1 MPQNQNMV
9 ILMQEAST
17 FFSFVYANQKVKA
30 SMFLFM
36 KHIWLI
42 NTLLYKGQQVIPLLI
57 SGCSVYVETFNL
69 LVQGHASDVILIGTC
84 NTLHSV
90 IFNLGI
96 LHVTFNYMGLHV
108 PIDTC
113 SYLPLHSTEPSFSHI
128 GVMSNLQTQRPSRH
142 SVWKYLASHC
152 SLKKHDSLTAASE
165 KVRKENKFHLKYY
178 YMQFISFIWGRFKLG
193 LYTK

>member
-9 ILMQEAST
+9 ILMQEASH
-17 FFSFVYANQKVKA
+17 FFLSYMRIRRLRPVCSY
-30 SMFLFM
+30 M

-165 KVRKENKFHLKYY
+165 KVRKENKFHLKFYY
-178 YMQFISFIWGRFKLG
+178 TQSISFMWGRFKLG